1 MTVLLSVLCKHY
13 LSTDRL
19 CCIIGRNTNMY
30 FVIWDNKRVRSFCFA
45 IPLNALSND
54 FDVTDVTVPA
64 SLLLSLL

>member
-1 MTVLLSVLCKHY
+1 
-13 LSTDRL
+13 
-19 CCIIGRNTNMY
+19 MY